1 MSRPE
6 GPPQRGRLDPSGL
19 LGKLRRWWRRDR
31 RVAALERE
39 LAAAKKTQE
48 RLQREKDEAQGL
60 AAKLLALSTQ
70 DSLTEIAN
78 RRRFDEFLDKEW
90 RRSARAG
97 AAVALILC
105 DIDGFKPFND
115 RYGHQQ
121 GDDCLRRV
129 ARVIDDHAKRG
140 GDLAARYGGD
150 EFALI
155 LPDTNLRN
163 ALQLADRM
171 RRAIEQ
177 LAIRHEAA
185 SAKGIVTASV
195 GVAAM
200 APPRSLAP
208 RALIAQADAAL
219 YQAKLSG
226 GNQALAR
233 PAPDG
238 RDSDGVSPPPAAG
251 AG

>member
-1 MSRPE
+1 M
-6 GPPQRGRLDPSGL
+6 
-19 LGKLRRWWRRDR
+19 
-31 RVAALERE
+31 AALERE

-48 RLQREKDEAQGL
+48 TLQREKDEAQAL
-60 AAKLLALSTQ
+60 AAKLLALSAQ

-105 DIDGFKPFND
+105 DIDCFKPFND

-129 ARVIDDHAKRG
+129 ARVIDAHAKRG

-163 ALQLADRM
+163 GLQLANRL
-171 RRAIEQ
+171 RGAIEQ
-177 LAIRHEAA
+177 LAIRHGAA
-185 SAKGIVTASV
+185 GAKGVVTASL

-200 APPRSLAP
+200 APSRTLAP
-208 RALIAQADAAL
+208 GALIAQADAAL

-233 PAPDG
+233 PGPDG
-238 RDSDGVSPPPAAG
+238 GDQDGVSPPPAAG

>member
-1 MSRPE
+1 MAE
-6 GPPQRGRLDPSGL
+6 
-19 LGKLRRWWRRDR
+19 
-31 RVAALERE
+31 LERE

-60 AAKLLALSTQ
+60 AAKLLALSAQ

-97 AAVALILC
+97 GAVALILC
-105 DIDGFKPFND
+105 DIDCFKPFND
-115 RYGHQQ
+115 RYGHQE
-121 GDDCLRRV
+121 GDDCLRRI
-129 ARVIDDHAKRG
+129 ARVIAEHAKRG

-163 ALQLADRM
+163 ALQLASRM
-171 RRAIEQ
+171 RGAIEQ
-177 LAIRHEAA
+177 LALRHEAA
-185 SAKGIVTASV
+185 GAKGIVTASL

-200 APPRSLAP
+200 TPTRALAP
-208 RALIAQADAAL
+208 GALIAQADAAL

-233 PAPDG
+233 PAGGG
-238 RDSDGVSPPPAAG
+238 RDQDGVSPPPAAG
-251 AG
+251 GD

>member
-1 MSRPE
+1 M
-6 GPPQRGRLDPSGL
+6 
-19 LGKLRRWWRRDR
+19 RRER
-31 RVAALERE
+31 RVAELKRE
-39 LAAAKKTQE
+39 LAAAKKTQA

-60 AAKLLALSTQ
+60 AAKLLALSAQ

-105 DIDGFKPFND
+105 DIDCFKPFND

-129 ARVIDDHAKRG
+129 ARVIAERAKRG

-171 RRAIEQ
+171 RGAIEQ
-177 LAIRHEAA
+177 LAIRHDAA
-185 SAKGIVTASV
+185 GAKGIVTASL

-200 APPRSLAP
+200 APTRTLAP
-208 RALIAQADAAL
+208 GALIAQADAAL

-238 RDSDGVSPPPAAG
+238 PDSDGVSPPPAAG

>member
-1 MSRPE
+1 M
-6 GPPQRGRLDPSGL
+6 GR
-19 LGKLRRWWRRDR
+19 LRRWWRRDR

-60 AAKLLALSTQ
+60 AAKLLALSAQ

-105 DIDGFKPFND
+105 DIDCFKPFND

-129 ARVIDDHAKRG
+129 ARVIDAHAKRG

-163 ALQLADRM
+163 ALQLAGRM
-171 RRAIEQ
+171 REAIER
-177 LAIRHEAA
+177 LAIRHEA
-185 SAKGIVTASV
+185 SGAKGIVTASL

-200 APPRSLAP
+200 APTRTLAP
-208 RALIAQADAAL
+208 GVLIAQADAAL

-226 GNQALAR
+226 GNQALAS
-233 PAPDG
+233 PAGAG
-238 RDSDGVSPPPAAG
+238 RDSDGLSPPPAAG
-251 AG
+251 GD